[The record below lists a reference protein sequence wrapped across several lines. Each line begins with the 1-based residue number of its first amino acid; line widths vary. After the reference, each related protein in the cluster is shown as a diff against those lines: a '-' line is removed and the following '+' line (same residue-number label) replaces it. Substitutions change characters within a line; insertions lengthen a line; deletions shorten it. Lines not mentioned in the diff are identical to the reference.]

1 MKDFLN
7 EIIRLWWV
15 EGGTEL
21 KNPKSEASIKALRV
35 VLKEDLEFSND
46 VIEYIVE
53 NIKTS
58 ITHFASEPQSSGI
71 NVGKNQSAVSA
82 QLHPD
87 WDDEDL
93 NEDDEEEAEEPE
105 NDKEKVDK
113 DIKQNSLTAYEKD
126 KLKKEDV
133 WVKNKK
139 SGSVYPVKTAN
150 PETHIAPSKGEISK
164 AEKDIE
170 GEESDSED
178 KSKEQSNKEVKSSID
193 NFKKFLNSEQ
203 LKALELEGRRKV
215 KRLKEL
221 DSLRD
226 SFSELPDEVRNTSS
240 VIFAKGQ
247 TYEGRPNSGIGK
259 NVLGYLDVK
268 TLSENKDYLLKAYG
282 DGSAKHIKK
291 FVRDSRSVKVS
302 EDYVN
307 SAFDLLPDSFQKALS
322 GKGMTGDDGKGKHF
336 LGYITEDGEVTSD
349 KNDPSIKKDADGN
362 LEVKRGNPPS
372 KDRGK
377 FVWRAILEQGGKD
390 PYTGLPLDLAN
401 IDLEHT
407 IAFDNNDNGE
417 PTEQDYLNREHDDN
431 IIICATN
438 INQKK
443 SNLSMKDFIES
454 QVDVQSDKSEEEFTA
469 RDEAYSAVNNV
480 ASQTEQK
487 AGLMI
492 EGGKLKNGL
501 TSKVLSES
509 FSIDDSTYDDA
520 RDTFK
525 EVVKNKRDQKKIS
538 TLKSELGKDT
548 LMAMGLG
555 RGLTKKSGRGTVKL
569 SSDNL
574 YRGFLLSMAD
584 NPDRQDEF
592 KEEWENARKVGNS
605 DEFRLAG
612 KGQKGMISYLIN
624 KGLISDSVLNDRKM
638 SKVFN
643 NALKEIYDEA
653 SDRYILVD

>member
-1 MKDFLN
+1 M
-7 EIIRLWWV
+7 
-15 EGGTEL
+15 
-21 KNPKSEASIKALRV
+21 
-35 VLKEDLEFSND
+35 
-46 VIEYIVE
+46 
-53 NIKTS
+53 
-58 ITHFASEPQSSGI
+58 
-71 NVGKNQSAVSA
+71 
-82 QLHPD
+82 
-87 WDDEDL
+87 
-93 NEDDEEEAEEPE
+93 
-105 NDKEKVDK
+105 
-113 DIKQNSLTAYEKD
+113 
-126 KLKKEDV
+126 
-133 WVKNKK
+133 
-139 SGSVYPVKTAN
+139 
-150 PETHIAPSKGEISK
+150 
-164 AEKDIE
+164 
-170 GEESDSED
+170 
-178 KSKEQSNKEVKSSID
+178 
-193 NFKKFLNSEQ
+193 NSEQ
-203 LKALELEGRRKV
+203 LKALDLEGSRKV
-215 KRLKEL
+215 NRLKEL

-226 SFSELPDEVRNTSS
+226 SFSELPDEVRNTASA
-240 VIFAKGQ
+240 VFAKGQ

-282 DGSAKHIKK
+282 DGSAEHIKK
-291 FVRDSRSVKVS
+291 FVRDSRNVKVS

-307 SAFDLLPDSFQKALS
+307 SSFDLLPDSFKSALS

-336 LGYITEDGEVTSD
+336 LGYVKEDGSITSD
-349 KNDPSIKKDADGN
+349 RNDPDIKKDADGN

-407 IAFDNNDNGE
+407 IAFDNNDNGA

-454 QVDVQSDKSEEEFTA
+454 QVDVQIGKSEKEFTA
-469 RDEAYSAVNNV
+469 RDEAYSKVNNV

-492 EGGKLKNGL
+492 EGGKLKKGL
-501 TSKVLSES
+501 NSKVLSEA
-509 FSIDDSTYDDA
+509 FSIDDATYDDA

-525 EVVKNKRDQKKIS
+525 EVVKNKRDQQKIS
-538 TLKSELGKDT
+538 TLTSELGKDT

-624 KGLISDSVLNDRKM
+624 KGLISDSVLNDKKM
-638 SKVFN
+638 GKVFQ
-643 NALKEIYDEA
+643 NALKEIYDEV
-653 SDRYILVD
+653 SNRYILQD

>member
-139 SGSVYPVKTAN
+139 SGSVYTVKKAN
-150 PETHIAPSKGEISK
+150 PETHIEPSKGEISK

>member
-15 EGGTEL
+15 EGGLEL

-139 SGSVYPVKTAN
+139 SGSVYTVKKAN
-150 PETHIAPSKGEISK
+150 PETHIEPSKGEISK